1 MSEVEGERHVATER
15 EAADHG
21 TVDAAMMQQCR
32 HILDRQRLGI
42 GRGIC
47 GIVALAVTAHIPDDN
62 PVMRDEGRYLRVP
75 HPASGAIAVLSRM
88 GGPCP

>member
-1 MSEVEGERHVATER
+1 MKGERHVAER
-15 EAADHG
+15 ETADDRAADG
-21 TVDAAMMQQCR
+21 ATAQQRR
-32 HILDRQRLGI
+32 HVLDRQRRGV
-42 GRGIC
+42 GRRMFR
-47 GIVALAVTAHIPDDN
+47 IVRLTVPPHIPDDN

>member
-32 HILDRQRLGI
+32 HILDRQRLGMAA
-42 GRGIC
+42 GSAG
-47 GIVALAVTAHIPDDN
+47 
-62 PVMRDEGRYLRVP
+62 
-75 HPASGAIAVLSRM
+75 LSLS
-88 GGPCP
+88 P